1 MNLIAI
7 TDNLWVAHQP
17 LRFLGLEIGTRMTV
31 VRLSNGELVLVSPI
45 ELDEPERPAL
55 DALGTVGHIIAPNL
69 FHHLFMTQAKSL
81 YPNAMVWGVDG
92 LADKR
97 PDLKLDALVNQSG
110 SFAHEL
116 DYLPF
121 EGFAAMLPTGIAVAN
136 ETVFFHGPSRTLI
149 LTDVAFNFDQ
159 NSSLAIRV
167 AARMLGSYDS
177 LQPTV
182 LEKWGTRDKKKVAAS
197 VRQVLAWDFDRVIL
211 THGSIVE
218 TNGKSAFKA
227 GYEWFLGHSL

>member
-1 MNLIAI
+1 
-7 TDNLWVAHQP
+7 
-17 LRFLGLEIGTRMTV
+17 
-31 VRLSNGELVLVSPI
+31 
-45 ELDEPERPAL
+45 
-55 DALGTVGHIIAPNL
+55 
-69 FHHLFMTQAKSL
+69 
-81 YPNAMVWGVDG
+81 VDG

-182 LEKWGTRDKKKVAAS
+182 LEKWGTRDKKMVAAS